1 MYYVQKIIK
10 GKKYKYAARSV
21 RLPDG
26 RVVSLNKKYGGESR
40 KELEKIFE
48 RMEREENTRY
58 VVKRFGTD
66 HIFTKDQLG
75 KMEEI
80 RLDYRK
86 IIRKIPK
93 ESIQDL
99 WDRFTVNFTYESN
112 ALEGNSLTLKD
123 VAIVMFENASIKG
136 KDLREIYETRNSRQ
150 VVDMI
155 IRNKFDVS
163 HGSIIKMHRILVKD
177 ISIRTGYKKI
187 PNFILGRKVETTPP
201 EKVYGEMDKLIS
213 WYDENT
219 GKIHPVKL
227 AAIFHG
233 KFERIHPFEDGNGRV
248 GRFLM
253 NIILTKGG
261 YPPLIIRKSQRVSY
275 LKTLESFDS
284 GHQDALVR
292 FTLEK
297 FKETYR
303 KFFEVY
309 VKYV

>member
-1 MYYVQKIIK
+1 
-10 GKKYKYAARSV
+10 
-21 RLPDG
+21 
-26 RVVSLNKKYGGESR
+26 
-40 KELEKIFE
+40 
-48 RMEREENTRY
+48 
-58 VVKRFGTD
+58 
-66 HIFTKDQLG
+66 
-75 KMEEI
+75 
-80 RLDYRK
+80 
-86 IIRKIPK
+86 
-93 ESIQDL
+93 
-99 WDRFTVNFTYESN
+99 
-112 ALEGNSLTLKD
+112 
-123 VAIVMFENASIKG
+123 
-136 KDLREIYETRNSRQ
+136 
-150 VVDMI
+150 
-155 IRNKFDVS
+155 
-163 HGSIIKMHRILVKD
+163 
-177 ISIRTGYKKI
+177 
-187 PNFILGRKVETTPP
+187 
-201 EKVYGEMDKLIS
+201 
-213 WYDENT
+213 
-219 GKIHPVKL
+219 VKL